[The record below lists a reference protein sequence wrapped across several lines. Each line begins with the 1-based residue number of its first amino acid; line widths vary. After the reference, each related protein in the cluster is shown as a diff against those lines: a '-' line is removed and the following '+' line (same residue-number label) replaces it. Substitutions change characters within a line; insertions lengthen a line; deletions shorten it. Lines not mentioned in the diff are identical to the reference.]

1 MKYIKKGES
10 PQSLEEYKKTEGAS
24 YEDLNKNHTWIKREI
39 KNSLITEQGGIC
51 CYCGTRI
58 EQTDSVIEHFKPK
71 ARDLFPELQLEY
83 SNLLASCFG
92 GQIDKRTN
100 RRFPLCC
107 DASKKYR
114 VIEVSPTDPDCESC
128 FKYDDEGNIYGTTP
142 EARHAIQ
149 ILNLNNE
156 VQKNR
161 RRAAIQ
167 VYSNLPE
174 ETDWQDEIR
183 FLSARDRNG
192 LYQPYCFAAIYYIKN
207 FLMPIAT

>member
-1 MKYIKKGES
+1 M
-10 PQSLEEYKKTEGAS
+10 
-24 YEDLNKNHTWIKREI
+24 
-39 KNSLITEQGGIC
+39 
-51 CYCGTRI
+51 
-58 EQTDSVIEHFKPK
+58 
-71 ARDLFPELQLEY
+71 
-83 SNLLASCFG
+83 
-92 GQIDKRTN
+92 
-100 RRFPLCC
+100 
-107 DASKKYR
+107 
-114 VIEVSPTDPDCESC
+114 IEVSPTDPDCESC

-142 EARHAIQ
+142 KACHAIQ

-167 VYSNLPE
+167 VYSNLPK

>member
-24 YEDLNKNHTWIKREI
+24 YKDLNKNHTWIKREI

-167 VYSNLPE
+167 AYSNLPE

-207 FLMPIAT
+207 FLMPIVT